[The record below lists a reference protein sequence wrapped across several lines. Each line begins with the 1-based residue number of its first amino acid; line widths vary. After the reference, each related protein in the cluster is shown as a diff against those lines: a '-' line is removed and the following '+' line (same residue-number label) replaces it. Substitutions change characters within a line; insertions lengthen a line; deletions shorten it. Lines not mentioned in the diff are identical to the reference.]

1 MKTGKFIKID
11 DYNNIKMGYG
21 TVDFK
26 NLKTVYIK
34 FNCWL
39 LPDNDT
45 EDFKSIIS
53 SSRRKIKNIIYENKN
68 QYFKS
73 ECIVDLDIKSK
84 GIKKEKKSFMNLEIT
99 LFVEN
104 YFDIKNKNVKDYIKK
119 LSMEIIDSGLD
130 NKNLFNF
137 YKTKKI

>member
-1 MKTGKFIKID
+1 
-11 DYNNIKMGYG
+11 
-21 TVDFK
+21 
-26 NLKTVYIK
+26 
-34 FNCWL
+34 
-39 LPDNDT
+39 
-45 EDFKSIIS
+45 
-53 SSRRKIKNIIYENKN
+53 
-68 QYFKS
+68 
-73 ECIVDLDIKSK
+73 
-84 GIKKEKKSFMNLEIT
+84 MNLEIT